1 MTSLVSWKPAVET
14 CRTPP
19 TFGWLKPCL
28 MKRRVFCRVRPVSTL
43 AAEPQGAPSPRV
55 SSLPCLET
63 LRYDGAQST
72 TLATSQDSFDSEG
85 KFGIPRFSGEP
96 AQLPE
101 YAFRV
106 QMRMLREK
114 GMEESELKKVG
125 PLEVGWTSW
134 TSPALSPA
142 AEA

>member
-1 MTSLVSWKPAVET
+1 
-14 CRTPP
+14 
-19 TFGWLKPCL
+19 

-125 PLEVGWTSW
+125 PLGIRLVEGLRGQ
-134 TSPALSPA
+134 ALRLAQQLKPEDLAKQSGP
-142 AEA
+142 ETLLKLFNDTLKPSI